1 MNKEESRKG
10 KVWLA
15 GAGPGDAAL
24 LTVKTRELMGQA
36 DVVVYDALVST
47 EILSLI
53 PEHVKMI
60 CVGKRAG
67 NHPVPQPE
75 INEILVREALKGNQV
90 LRLKGGDPFVFG
102 RGGEEIERLLEDD
115 IPYEVIPGITS
126 AVAVLAYNGIPITH
140 RDYTSSFHVIT
151 GHARKGKELSIPYEQ
166 LVKLNGTLVFLM
178 GISALSEIVNGL
190 LLAGMDPQ
198 TEAAVLEKGTTA
210 HQRRVIA
217 TLETLKDRVREA
229 GIQTPAIIVV
239 GKVCG
244 LADEFA
250 WEEKRPLSGRQILL
264 TRPRQNISK
273 LAGILRANGAHVIE
287 MPSIETRTI
296 TPNPEFVRAIDSFGK
311 RAEEEWMI
319 FTSPIGVHTFFELLK
334 EEHLDIRTLF
344 CGAFQKQVS
353 VRIAAIGKTT
363 EKALET
369 YGLFA
374 DVVPDTFCARAL
386 GEAIGKVAAKNS
398 AATIFRAAIGSKELL
413 PPLQEVMKEV
423 DDVPLYETEYFLHP
437 ELKEQIS
444 DLLSTGKIDAV
455 TFTSAS
461 TVKGFVKTLGD
472 FDYSKVNAV
481 CIGQQTAAEAE
492 KYGMHITVS
501 KQATMDSLV
510 ETLFVLSNEQK

>member
-67 NHPVPQPE
+67 KHPVPQPE

-273 LAGILRANGAHVIE
+273 LAGILRPTEHMSLRCRRLRQGQLRQI
-287 MPSIETRTI
+287 
-296 TPNPEFVRAIDSFGK
+296 PN
-311 RAEEEWMI
+311 
-319 FTSPIGVHTFFELLK
+319 L
-334 EEHLDIRTLF
+334 
-344 CGAFQKQVS
+344 
-353 VRIAAIGKTT
+353 
-363 EKALET
+363 
-369 YGLFA
+369 
-374 DVVPDTFCARAL
+374 
-386 GEAIGKVAAKNS
+386 
-398 AATIFRAAIGSKELL
+398 
-413 PPLQEVMKEV
+413 
-423 DDVPLYETEYFLHP
+423 
-437 ELKEQIS
+437 
-444 DLLSTGKIDAV
+444 
-455 TFTSAS
+455 
-461 TVKGFVKTLGD
+461 
-472 FDYSKVNAV
+472 
-481 CIGQQTAAEAE
+481 
-492 KYGMHITVS
+492 
-501 KQATMDSLV
+501 
-510 ETLFVLSNEQK
+510 